1 MANRKPVVPD
11 ADIRELRKDHK
22 ALLKA
27 EPSPDRAA
35 DLASFVRRAHEMRQL
50 NMAMHM
56 GQLCLD
62 EDPNDPDLLVGAY
75 LVDREDDEEAL
86 RDLLD
91 LADLGRYLD
100 RDDVVTLADDR
111 FDAEAADWIRGSSDA
126 EQRHRLRILTA
137 MKDRAYADD
146 LRDAERFA

>member
-27 EPSPDRAA
+27 EPSPEHAA
-35 DLASFVRRAHEMRQL
+35 ELAAFVRRAHEMRQL
-50 NMAMHM
+50 NMAMHT
-56 GQLCLD
+56 GQMCLD
-62 EDPNDPDLLVGAY
+62 EDPDDPDLLVSAY
-75 LVDREDDEEAL
+75 LVDREDLEDGL

-100 RDDVVTLADDR
+100 RDDVVVLAEDR
-111 FDAEAADWIRGSSDA
+111 FDDRAATWIGDATDA
-126 EQRHRLRILTA
+126 EQRYRLRILTA
-137 MKDRAYADD
+137 MKDRAYADN
-146 LRDAERFA
+146 LRDADRF

>member
-11 ADIRELRKDHK
+11 ADIRDLRKDHK
-22 ALLKA
+22 ALLKD
-27 EPSPDRAA
+27 EPSPERAA
-35 DLASFVRRAHEMRQL
+35 DLAAFVRRAHEMRQL

-62 EDPNDPDLLVGAY
+62 EDPDDPDLLVGAY
-75 LVDREDDEEAL
+75 LVDRDEEEEGL
-86 RDLLD
+86 RDLID
-91 LADLGRYLD
+91 LADLGRYLERPD
-100 RDDVVTLADDR
+100 IVTLADDR
-111 FDAEAADWIRGSSDA
+111 FDVAAAAWIAGTNDA

-137 MKDRAYADD
+137 MKSRAYADN